1 MTSRITRFGA
11 RGSFWASAAVL
22 ALCLWA
28 SGAPSVLYPTY
39 AAEWQLSSA
48 VITTIFATYP
58 VVLLVVLLVFG
69 GISDVIGRRRA
80 MLLGIGL
87 ILLSGLVLVAA
98 TDVSWLYIGRALQG
112 AGAGLA
118 IGAASASLVENNTST
133 NPRLASSLTAA
144 STALGLTLALLVSG
158 TLAQYAP
165 LPEQLSFWVLV
176 ALSGVV
182 FVAVFL
188 MPEQALD
195 ARAPRWRPQALHVP
209 RPALR
214 VFIVATLAVS
224 LAYAVG
230 AVFLSLGA
238 SIARELTGTTNLLV
252 VGALLAVSSVMIGA
266 TAIVLQRIHSHVAVI
281 VGAVV
286 SVAGLALLEFCAS
299 SGSIALFLLWCVV
312 GGVGY
317 SLVFMGGLA
326 LISRASEPR
335 HRGATLSALYLFSYL
350 LQALTAVGAGLLA
363 TALGL
368 AASVDIVAPVVGVLA
383 LATAVLAALDW
394 RVRMRPQAALAQH

>member
-1 MTSRITRFGA
+1 MTTRFRRFSR

-39 AAEWQLSSA
+39 AAEWQLSSV

-58 VVLLVVLLVFG
+58 VVLLAVLLVFG
-69 GISDVIGRRRA
+69 SISDTVGRRRA
-80 MLLGIGL
+80 MLMGVAL
-87 ILLSGLVLVAA
+87 ILVSGVVFALAP
-98 TDVSWLYIGRALQG
+98 DVSWLYIGRALQG

-118 IGAASASLVENNTST
+118 IGAASASLVENNTSS

-165 LPEQLSFWVLV
+165 LPEQLTYWVLV
-176 ALSGVV
+176 VLSGVV
-182 FVAVFL
+182 FVAVL
-188 MPEQALD
+188 AMPRQALD
-195 ARAPRWRPQALHVP
+195 ARPAPWRPQALHVP

-214 VFIVATLAVS
+214 VFVVSTLAVS
-224 LAYAVG
+224 LAYSVG

-238 SIARELTGTTNLLV
+238 SIARELTGATNLLV
-252 VGALLAVSSVMIGA
+252 IGALLAISSVMIGA
-266 TAIVLQRIHSHVAVI
+266 TAIVLQRIHSHVAVVVGSI
-281 VGAVV
+281 V
-286 SVAGLALLEFCAS
+286 SIAGLVLLELCAS

-326 LISRASEPR
+326 LIARATEPK

-350 LQALTAVGAGLLA
+350 FQAVTAVGAGVLA
-363 TALGL
+363 TGLGL
-368 AASVDIVAPVVGVLA
+368 AASVDIVSPIVGVLA
-383 LATAVLAALDW
+383 LAVGVLAVRDW
-394 RVRMRPQAALAQH
+394 RLRVRARELITP